1 MIKKIIYLATISLFI
16 SSETNNTVPDCS
28 AVLCMAPNVVI
39 NLVDKST
46 DSNYIL
52 QNSFNEENIL
62 IHNAT
67 NNIEFHL
74 EKANGWLFV
83 YKKNKEDIFEIQINS
98 EIITT
103 ISFETTAPNKNEC
116 CDFGVLKNVLVTG
129 KEFVVE
135 ENLITIYL

>member
-1 MIKKIIYLATISLFI
+1 MIKKIIYLAVITLFI
-16 SSETNNTVPDCS
+16 SCETNNAVPDCS
-28 AVLCMAPNVVI
+28 AVLCSMPYVAI

-74 EKANGWLFV
+74 EKTNGWLFV
-83 YKKNKEDIFEIQINS
+83 YKKNKED
-98 EIITT
+98 
-103 ISFETTAPNKNEC
+103 SFENRLKKDVENRLNKLE
-116 CDFGVLKNVLVTG
+116 
-129 KEFVVE
+129 EE
-135 ENLITIYL
+135 ENGN

>member
-1 MIKKIIYLATISLFI
+1 MIKKIIYLAVITLFI
-16 SSETNNTVPDCS
+16 SCETNNAVPDCS
-28 AVLCMAPNVVI
+28 AVLCSMPYVAI

-74 EKANGWLFV
+74 EKTNGWLFV
-83 YKKNKEDIFEIQINS
+83 YKKNKEDSFEIQINS

-103 ISFETTAPNKNEC
+103 ISFETTDPNKNVC
-116 CDFGVLKNVLVTG
+116 CDFGVLKDVLVTG